1 MSPYFPEPSWR
12 SHPSNCAKKSDLKE
26 AAGTDT
32 SALGSKTAL
41 TSLKTKVDKIDA
53 DQLKTDLIKLSNV
66 VDSDFVKKTAY
77 DKKVT
82 KVKAIENKIRST
94 SGLVNKTQYNG
105 TSTVLRR
112 GLMGAQEY

>member
-1 MSPYFPEPSWR
+1 MQINSR
-12 SHPSNCAKKSDLKE
+12 
-26 AAGTDT
+26 
-32 SALGSKTAL
+32 
-41 TSLKTKVDKIDA
+41 
-53 DQLKTDLIKLSNV
+53 DLIKLSNV

-94 SGLVNKTQYNG
+94 SGLVTKTQYNG

-112 GLMGAQEY
+112 GLMGAQEYLLQHK